1 MNITFNNEKTAVVT
15 GGTGGIGSTI
25 AKTLLES
32 GAQVALI
39 DVNADKLQE
48 TANQLSIYGTV
59 KGYQLNVTDTSAI
72 PDCIEKIR
80 QEMGEIDVLIQAAG
94 LLRSADGLKLQPD
107 EWDMVMNV
115 NARGLFF
122 TMQQVV
128 LQSMKKRGGSIVNF
142 SSIAGIRGMNP
153 AMAAA
158 HYSASKGAVAAL
170 TM

>member
-1 MNITFNNEKTAVVT
+1 MNIAFNEKTAVVT

-72 PDCIEKIR
+72 PGCIEKIR

-94 LLRSADGLKLQPD
+94 LLRSADGLELQPD

-128 LQSMKKRGGSIVNF
+128 LQSMKKCSCAI
-142 SSIAGIRGMNP
+142 
-153 AMAAA
+153 
-158 HYSASKGAVAAL
+158 K
-170 TM
+170 